1 MTSFFSNMLSKGDEE
16 QRNYET
22 EISQRLEML
31 EKAVEES
38 RQKADM
44 LNTRLAEAEKKI
56 EELESR
62 YCTER
67 AENGSTEEVDK
78 DHSANETPL
87 HTSVATPSTYY
98 FSAPTPDGYFTSPSL
113 TEQNG
118 TSIYMLTT
126 DDGISG
132 QFVKPACK
140 TGKDIA
146 KVARSVTMIEPGLA
160 VFDGEKWKISQ
171 KAIIEFNK

>member
-1 MTSFFSNMLSKGDEE
+1 
-16 QRNYET
+16 
-22 EISQRLEML
+22 ML

-78 DHSANETPL
+78 DHILNAHGQKRVEHAPEHAQNAALVARLEVARHKLIQQKTVFFDGFEISAYHGNCSSERIAAAAQIQNF
-87 HTSVATPSTYY
+87 SVGAHR
-98 FSAPTPDGYFTSPSL
+98 SA
-113 TEQNG
+113 
-118 TSIYMLTT
+118 
-126 DDGISG
+126 SG
-132 QFVKPACK
+132 Q
-140 TGKDIA
+140 
-146 KVARSVTMIEPGLA
+146 RSA
-160 VFDGEKWKISQ
+160 SSS
-171 KAIIEFNK
+171 